1 MPTAPIPVTP
11 YATPPNSNDVAN
23 FDARA
28 DAKVADDVVKVGEY
42 NALASNV
49 YGNAL
54 EAVNAAT
61 AATSKAAEALGYRDA
76 AAASAVDSAA
86 ASGAAAWV
94 SGATYAVGDRRRS
107 LLDGRVYRRT
117 TVGAGTTD
125 PANDTANWVDQ
136 VNGARVRITSATTLQ
151 VRTLYELDSSGGSF
165 NVTLPATFG
174 DTDWIDFVDVG
185 LSLTVNPVTV
195 LRNGNNIRRV
205 AEDLILDVTGDSL
218 RLVART
224 SLGWIEQ

>member
-1 MPTAPIPVTP
+1 MTTISTLPPAPQPT
-11 YATPPNSNDVAN
+11 
-23 FDARA
+23 
-28 DAKVADDVVKVGEY
+28 DDTSTFNTKAFALLA
-42 NALASNV
+42 ALATFVSETNAV
-49 YGNAL
+49 AGEGNAS
-54 EAVNAAT
+54 AASAAGSASTAT
-61 AATSKAAEALGYRDA
+61 AKAAEAFGYKDA
-76 AAASAVDSAA
+76 AAASASDAA
-86 ASGAAAWV
+86 AAAGAAAWV
-94 SGATYAVGDRRRS
+94 SGTTYAIGDRRRS

-151 VRTLYELDSSGGSF
+151 VRTLYELDSTAGPF

-185 LSLTVNPVTV
+185 MSLTVNPVTV

>member
-1 MPTAPIPVTP
+1 MTTISPMPPAPQPNDDTATF
-11 YATPPNSNDVAN
+11 NDKAFASWAALPTFISEAN
-23 FDARA
+23 AQA
-28 DAKVADDVVKVGEY
+28 SEN
-42 NALASNV
+42 NAA
-49 YGNAL
+49 
-54 EAVNAAT
+54 AAT
-61 AATSKAAEALGYRDA
+61 ATAGAATATAKAAEAFGYKDA
-76 AAASAVDSAA
+76 AAASAADSAA
-86 ASGAAAWV
+86 ANGAAAWV
-94 SGATYAVGDRRRS
+94 SGTTYAIGDRRRS

-117 TVGAGTTD
+117 TAGAGTTD

-151 VRTLYELDSSGGSF
+151 VRTLYELDSSGGAFS
-165 NVTLPATFG
+165 VTLPATFG

-185 LSLTVNPVTV
+185 MSLTVNPVTV